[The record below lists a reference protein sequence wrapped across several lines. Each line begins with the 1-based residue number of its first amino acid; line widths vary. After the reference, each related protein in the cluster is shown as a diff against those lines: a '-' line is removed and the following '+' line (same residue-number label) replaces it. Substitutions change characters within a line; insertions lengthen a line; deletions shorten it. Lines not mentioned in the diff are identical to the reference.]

1 MRNTHR
7 IWIAG
12 ANGRLGQAIYK
23 LLDLC
28 EYEVL
33 NTDIEDVD
41 ITNAEEVI
49 TFSDRNRFDIIVNC
63 AGMTDLD
70 ECEKNL
76 EMAYK
81 VNALGAR
88 NLSIAARKHDSKI
101 IHISTDDVFGGSKTS
116 PYTEFDLPNPT
127 TVYGKSKLAGEFFV
141 KEFAPRHMI
150 IRSSWLYGE
159 GDSFVKAI
167 LDAADNSTSV
177 KVAVDQVASPTSA
190 VELAKFIV
198 SILNTSE
205 YGTYHATCKGQ
216 CSRFEFAKEIL
227 KAAGK
232 QADIIPVPTGESVTS
247 DRPRYTVLDNFM
259 LRISGVYEM
268 KNWQTALEEYIKKLN

>member
-41 ITNAEEVI
+41 ITDAEEVI

-81 VNALGAR
+81 VNAGLETLVLLLENMIQR
-88 NLSIAARKHDSKI
+88 LFIFQLMMYSEEVKHHLTQSLIYLIQLLFMVNQSWRVNFLLKNL
-101 IHISTDDVFGGSKTS
+101 
-116 PYTEFDLPNPT
+116 L
-127 TVYGKSKLAGEFFV
+127 
-141 KEFAPRHMI
+141 
-150 IRSSWLYGE
+150 
-159 GDSFVKAI
+159 
-167 LDAADNSTSV
+167 
-177 KVAVDQVASPTSA
+177 Q
-190 VELAKFIV
+190 
-198 SILNTSE
+198 
-205 YGTYHATCKGQ
+205 
-216 CSRFEFAKEIL
+216 
-227 KAAGK
+227 
-232 QADIIPVPTGESVTS
+232 DI
-247 DRPRYTVLDNFM
+247 
-259 LRISGVYEM
+259 
-268 KNWQTALEEYIKKLN
+268 